1 MTLADLTALA
11 EKMGATVIPDDAGE
25 DHEVIFCATSFE
37 RFTDALY
44 RQGMAAGLDLAI
56 IALQNDERRQ

>member
-1 MTLADLTALA
+1 MNLADLTAMA
-11 EKMGATVIPDDAGE
+11 EKLGATVIPDDDGG

-44 RQGMAAGLDLAI
+44 RQGMAGGLELAI